1 MTVSVVTIVRDGAR
15 FLARAIESALDQTRP
30 PDEILVVD
38 GRSIDDTAAI
48 AARYGIAMTQ
58 QPATGIADARNHGIA
73 STEGQLIAFLDHDD
87 RWLPTKLERQI
98 DAFESNRAAGYCI
111 TMLRP
116 IQAGD
121 GIASHPVFAPQLA
134 RGPIRGLT
142 PSTLVVRRSA
152 LATIGLFD
160 PAFGIACDMEWFARA
175 ADLGVALAV
184 VNEVLVEKLL
194 HDRNASIDTA
204 ANRRGLLHIARASV
218 WRKRQLA
225 R

>member
-1 MTVSVVTIVRDGAR
+1 VTVSVVTIVRNGAR

-30 PDEILVVD
+30 PAEILVVD

-48 AARYGIAMTQ
+48 AARYGIALTQ

-98 DAFESNRAAGYCI
+98 EAFENSRAAGYCI

-116 IQAGD
+116 AQAD
-121 GIASHPVFAPQLA
+121 DRIASHPVFAPQLA

-142 PSTLVVRRSA
+142 PSTLVLRRSV
-152 LATIGLFD
+152 LARIGLFD
-160 PAFGIACDMEWFARA
+160 PAFGVGCDTEWFVRA
-175 ADLGVALAV
+175 ADLGVALTV
-184 VNEVLVEKLL
+184 VDEVLVEKLL
-194 HDRNASIDTA
+194 HDRNVSIDTA
-204 ANRRGLLHIARASV
+204 ANRRELLHIARASV
-218 WRKRQLA
+218 RRKQQLA